1 MAGTSSSRMLTDVL
15 GMLASDAIGVAI
27 GRSVATSA
35 QVRKAAAVDPLE
47 PPVPLGSK
55 VGREVDGKW
64 ETHGRTL
71 GSADAPDGVETPPAH
86 RYHSPGHAHWVTIHG
101 HAVYIDDHGLFH
113 FHGKDSPGTRPGDAN
128 WHASTTPGAA
138 GPGASGNGKDG
149 KAPHQ
154 ADRGDTAATAEPTLV
169 PVKRPAVQGRDQLSI
184 GDELFSLSSQ
194 APGPADPDDGD
205 GDGDGDG
212 DDDVDDGRF
221 LAHVIRTP
229 GGYLVGIGRG
239 WEPKPGISRIPLGEG
254 THGFDEHVEYAEPGF
269 SPVYPTI
276 GEARAHALAALVH
289 YARSEPKGPD
299 PDMLRSDLEHYSRHH
314 EHALASLPA
323 PRITSLPSLPA
334 SRQPSTDPRTSEAIR
349 QQVLAL
355 HDPAAVRLHEEFVAR
370 TTQVMSDSL
379 AGMAA
384 IGARHAGMAARV
396 ADATR
401 RLASPAKGTAPGIR
415 RELKQLEDEREGLR
429 GAYREH
435 QAEYRRSIMAL
446 HPHQSAHQAEP
457 TEEDRHALGDPSV
470 PSGFTATRE
479 RAWEAILSREPTMA
493 LGVVRHDI
501 GVDKGFDD
509 LAEERAREAK
519 LMAMIFGRGRP
530 AKAGNLPQAPPPP
543 PPVEDHIDEITRTT
557 LAFVNRL
564 FAGQV
569 RFAIAGSPEGRPEE
583 PYLSSSARG
592 ERKPVSLDYSKV
604 ALVRTFTGKG
614 RAGYARTGVAGALGP
629 VGSTQQFWTP
639 VNAQAGGTSG
649 GEVFFPSPTI
659 LARQQA
665 GSGMATLAHELG
677 HHLEFTVPGV
687 RAKALAFLERRTA
700 GQAPVPLSS
709 LGRGGYDK
717 DEIAIPD
724 GFLTPY
730 IGKQYPPDHTGQPRA
745 TEVVASMV
753 AYLADD
759 PVGFAIRDPDMFRTA
774 MDIFRG
780 S

>member
-1 MAGTSSSRMLTDVL
+1 MTGTSSSRMVADVL
-15 GMLASDAIGVAI
+15 GMLAADGIGAAV
-27 GRSVATSA
+27 GRSVSA
-35 QVRKAAAVDPLE
+35 SARFRKTASVDPLE
-47 PPVPLGSK
+47 PSAPRGIK
-55 VGREVDGKW
+55 VGREVDGDW
-64 ETHGRTL
+64 ERHGRKL
-71 GSADAPDGVETPPAH
+71 ERSDSPDGRETEPAH
-86 RYHSPGHAHWVTIHG
+86 RFHSPGHAHWVTIHG
-101 HAVYIDDHGLFH
+101 HAVYIDDAGLFH
-113 FHGKDSPGTRPGDAN
+113 LHGKDNPGTRPGDAN
-128 WHASTTPGAA
+128 WHAWTESAGHPPGGS
-138 GPGASGNGKDG
+138 GPGKDG
-149 KAPHQ
+149 KAGTSGN
-154 ADRGDTAATAEPTLV
+154 DGDASPSLV
-169 PVKRPAVQGRDQLSI
+169 PIKFPMSLGRSQLGN
-184 GDELFSLSSQ
+184 GDELFSLSS
-194 APGPADPDDGD
+194 GPAGVSGD
-205 GDGDGDG
+205 AGG
-212 DDDVDDGRF
+212 DVDDGRL

-239 WEPKPGISRIPLGEG
+239 WEPKPGISRLPLGEG

-457 TEEDRHALGDPSV
+457 TEEDRHALGHPSV

-519 LMAMIFGRGRP
+519 LMAVIFGRGRP